1 MQMKTILVTGSNGQ
15 LGWELQQ
22 IAPQFSQY
30 KFLFTDRATLDI
42 TNESSIET
50 LFTANV
56 IDACIN
62 CAAYTAVDKAET
74 DTETCFIANS
84 VAPTLLA
91 EACKKAGALFVHIS
105 TDYVFDGTA
114 TVPYKEDDEVNP
126 QGVYGASKLDGE
138 MNVLEANDEAI
149 IIRTSWVYSS
159 HGINF
164 VKRMMQLMNERE
176 SLNIVNDQLGTPTYA
191 TDLAKVL
198 MQIVAK
204 ADAKNDAGIYH
215 YSNEGLISWYDF
227 AVAIKEMTGSGCVL
241 NAITTDQYPTPAK
254 RPAYSVLDKTKIKKT
269 FGLQI
274 PDWQA
279 SLQNCMAL
287 LLKN

>member
-1 MQMKTILVTGSNGQ
+1 MKTILVTGSNGQ

-22 IAPQFSQY
+22 IALQFPQY
-30 KFLFTDRATLDI
+30 HFLFTDRATLNI
-42 TNESSIET
+42 TSESAIET
-50 LFTANV
+50 FFAANT

-91 EACKKAGALFVHIS
+91 EACKKANALFIHLS

-114 TVPYKEDDEVNP
+114 TVPYKEDDELNP

-138 MNVLEANDEAI
+138 INVAEANEEAI

-159 HGINF
+159 HGVNF
-164 VKRMMQLMNERE
+164 VKRMMQLMRERE
-176 SLNIVNDQLGTPTYA
+176 SLNIVHDQLGTPTYA
-191 TDLAKVL
+191 ADLAKVI
-198 MQIVAK
+198 MQMVVQEDGGK
-204 ADAKNDAGIYH
+204 DAGIYH
-215 YSNEGLISWYDF
+215 YSNEGQISWYDF

-241 NAITTDQYPTPAK
+241 QPTSTDQFPTAAK
-254 RPAYSVLDKTKIKKT
+254 RPAYSVLDKSKIKET
-269 FGLQI
+269 FNIAI
-274 PDWQA
+274 PDWKS
-279 SLQNCMAL
+279 SLKNCMDI

>member
-1 MQMKTILVTGSNGQ
+1 MKTILVTGSNGQ

-22 IAPQFSQY
+22 IATQFPQY
-30 KFLFTDRATLDI
+30 HFLFTDRTTLDI
-42 TNESSIET
+42 TEESKIEM
-50 LFTANV
+50 FFAQHK

-91 EACKKAGALFVHIS
+91 EACKKANALFIHIS

-114 TVPYKEDDEVNP
+114 TVPYKEDDELNP

-138 MNVLEANDEAI
+138 INVAEANEEAI

-159 HGINF
+159 HGVNF
-164 VKRMMQLMNERE
+164 VKRMMQLMSERE
-176 SLNIVNDQLGTPTYA
+176 SLNIVHDQLGTPTYA
-191 TDLAKVL
+191 ADLAKVL
-198 MQIVAK
+198 MQILVQAEGG
-204 ADAKNDAGIYH
+204 DYAGIYH
-215 YSNEGLISWYDF
+215 YSNEGQISWFDF
-227 AVAIKEMTGSGCVL
+227 AVAIKELTGSGCVL
-241 NAITTDQYPTPAK
+241 HAIATDAYPTPAK
-254 RPAYSVLDKTKIKKT
+254 RPAYSVLDKTKIKET
-269 FGLQI
+269 FHIAI
-274 PDWQA
+274 PEWKR
-279 SLQNCMAL
+279 SLKNCMDI

>member
-1 MQMKTILVTGSNGQ
+1 MKAILVTGSNGQ

-22 IAPQFSQY
+22 IASQFPQY
-30 KFLFTDRATLDI
+30 IFLFTDRTTLDI
-42 TNESSIET
+42 TDESTIET
-50 LFTANV
+50 FFAQHTIA
-56 IDACIN
+56 ACIN

-91 EACKKAGALFVHIS
+91 TACIKSNALFVHIS

-114 TVPYKEDDEVNP
+114 TQPYKEEDELNP

-138 MNVLEANDEAI
+138 INVLEANNEAI

-159 HGINF
+159 HGVNF

-176 SLNIVNDQLGTPTYA
+176 SLRIVNDQIGTPTYA
-191 TDLAKVL
+191 ADLAQVL

-204 ADAKNDAGIYH
+204 ANAKNDAGIYH
-215 YSNEGLISWYDF
+215 YSNEGVISWYDF
-227 AVAIKEMTGSGCVL
+227 AVAIKEMTGSGCL
-241 NAITTDQYPTPAK
+241 LQAISTDQYPTPAK
-254 RPAYSVLDKTKIKKT
+254 RPAYSVLDKTKIKDT
-269 FGLQI
+269 FNITI
-274 PDWQA
+274 PDWKL
-279 SLQNCMAL
+279 SLKKCIEL
-287 LLKN
+287 LLGK